1 MNNRALAKHLT
12 PDLPNP
18 QDEPVRR
25 MVRQLPDMVKTIGGN
40 LDRALSSLQRIEQ
53 KLETVIR

>member
-1 MNNRALAKHLT
+1 MSNRALAKHLT
-12 PDLPNP
+12 PDLPSP
-18 QDEPVRR
+18 EGEPVRR
-25 MVRQLPDMVKTIGGN
+25 MVRQIPDMVKAVEGN